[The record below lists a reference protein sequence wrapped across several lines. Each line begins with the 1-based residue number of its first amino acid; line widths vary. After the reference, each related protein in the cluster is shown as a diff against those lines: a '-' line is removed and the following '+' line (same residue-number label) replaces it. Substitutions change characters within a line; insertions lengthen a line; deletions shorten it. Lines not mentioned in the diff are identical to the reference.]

1 MLLKLSY
8 FWKKTSMNLF
18 FNLLHVGFHNF
29 KDMVNYETFARS
41 YIKHKLLLLE
51 NWTVLFQFSINSVE
65 IIADG
70 NLPTYKFF
78 NSVFCSI
85 FLQPATSVSSTTIPL
100 THSRA
105 AIVSSSTNSSS
116 LASVQSVGGH
126 SEITNKGGVPPTGGP
141 IQLWQFLLELLS
153 HKNNQ
158 SFISWTGDGWEFKMT
173 EPDEVRVVFLR

>member
-1 MLLKLSY
+1 M
-8 FWKKTSMNLF
+8 
-18 FNLLHVGFHNF
+18 
-29 KDMVNYETFARS
+29 
-41 YIKHKLLLLE
+41 KHSLGHTL
-51 NWTVLFQFSINSVE
+51 SINFHFLNNIYLTSNYYFNFQSSSVE
-65 IIADG
+65 IIAG

>member
-1 MLLKLSY
+1 MFY
-8 FWKKTSMNLF
+8 F
-18 FNLLHVGFHNF
+18 NF
-29 KDMVNYETFARS
+29 QSIALRS
-41 YIKHKLLLLE
+41 LLE
-51 NWTVLFQFSINSVE
+51 THLLTNFSIV
-65 IIADG
+65 
-70 NLPTYKFF
+70 FF
-78 NSVFCSI
+78 VLL
-85 FLQPATSVSSTTIPL
+85 LQPATSVSSTTIPL

-173 EPDEVRVVFLR
+173 EPDEVRVVFEINNIFRKQSRINNF

>member
-1 MLLKLSY
+1 MFL
-8 FWKKTSMNLF
+8 TN
-18 FNLLHVGFHNF
+18 
-29 KDMVNYETFARS
+29 
-41 YIKHKLLLLE
+41 
-51 NWTVLFQFSINSVE
+51 VLFQFSINSVE
-65 IIADG
+65 IIAG
-70 NLPTYKFF
+70 NLSTYKFF
-78 NSVFCSI
+78 NIVFVLL
-85 FLQPATSVSSTTIPL
+85 LQPATSVSSTTIPL

-173 EPDEVRVVFLR
+173 EPDEVRVVFEINNIFRKQSRINNF

>member
-1 MLLKLSY
+1 MWVFIILKI
-8 FWKKTSMNLF
+8 W
-18 FNLLHVGFHNF
+18 
-29 KDMVNYETFARS
+29 
-41 YIKHKLLLLE
+41 YILKHSLGHTL
-51 NWTVLFQFSINSVE
+51 SINFHFLNNIYLTSNYYFNFQSSSVE
-65 IIADG
+65 IIAG